1 MRFAPV
7 TKEAIF
13 QLAAAMVAPIVPLEE
28 LFGVIF

>member
-13 QLAAAMVAPIVPLEE
+13 QLAAATVAPIVPLEE